1 MKAVPEPFIKVLY
14 ALEFELAYDS
24 FKGQTPV
31 EIADM
36 LEEEVLDV
44 VSELRPDILG
54 ISISTT
60 ELETVNV

>member
-1 MKAVPEPFIKVLY
+1 MEFAPEPFIKVLY

-24 FKGQTPV
+24 FKGQTPA

-60 ELETVNV
+60 ELKTTNV